1 MFPDEYQYQL
11 DQMGVAFAAC
21 ASCGGGCT
29 PDVCVYA
36 CENGPGPATGQ
47 LACRYTVRW
56 TTRFFAEPVITGQ
69 KQFTVSLPLEN
80 LYLGKTYG
88 GR

>member
-11 DQMGVAFAAC
+11 DQMGVATIAGC
-21 ASCGGGCT
+21 ASCNGECT
-29 PDVCVYA
+29 EDVCELA

-56 TTRFFAEPVITGQ
+56 TTRFFAEPGITG
-69 KQFTVSLPLEN
+69 
-80 LYLGKTYG
+80 
-88 GR
+88 